1 MKTNIQFLIISRPV
15 LLRMRSVIGQN
26 CRENQ
31 GTHFRSNN
39 FPEKKNAY
47 YEINGKN
54 IIEPNRPRMT
64 IQRMRIACWI
74 PKATKA
80 HSEYVILI
88 ALPQQQ
94 WLKER
99 ASVLRYTYTACL
111 VYR

>member
-15 LLRMRSVIGQN
+15 LLRMRSVSDKIVEKIKAHILGPII
-26 CRENQ
+26 
-31 GTHFRSNN
+31 FRKN
-39 FPEKKNAY
+39 NAY

-54 IIEPNRPRMT
+54 IVEPNRPRMT